1 MAKES
6 NLEGILRQGIE
17 AARSGDKITA
27 RRLLQ
32 QVLLTD
38 RDNETALMWMASV
51 VETVGERRQY
61 LERVLRVNPN
71 NQRASDALAR
81 LGGSVP
87 KPAGVNDADT
97 PRRAAPTLQ
106 DYVPRPPENRGQ
118 RSNLGTILLGVIVV
132 AGLVLIG
139 VATVLANLPPST
151 PPVDSIAATFTA
163 VALTGEALT
172 PNAPAAQLPPP
183 TLAPNVTPSET
194 PFYGVLVTLDPSQ
207 RTLPPTFTPTPTFT
221 PSLTPTPTET
231 PVPLNSYRL
240 LYTEYVG
247 EAPVPA
253 LFTGRADGSDIQPLG
268 GGEGYSEIAIA
279 PDGRQI
285 AFVRGPVAP
294 AAPVTTGPEAT
305 AEAEG
310 QDTSAP
316 TPSVPSAQLPQVYLA
331 SLDDVNGTSRP
342 ITQMTGTRVA
352 WPAWSPDGTQLAFA
366 SNQDGDFDLFIVSA
380 GGSDLRQIT
389 SNTALDTAPV
399 WSPDG
404 TALLYTSDVDSP
416 GFTEIYRLEIETGA
430 ITRLTDRAGSSYAP
444 AWSPDG
450 TRIAYVNNAGGD
462 GDIFVM
468 DADGQRP
475 FLLTLDDGGAEDAAP
490 VWLPDGRMIAFLS
503 NRGGGTSF
511 QPFVVDLNG
520 VLQPAFTTQG
530 SLDSI
535 RFFASGQ

>member
-1 MAKES
+1 MKFAKH
-6 NLEGILRQGIE
+6 
-17 AARSGDKITA
+17 
-27 RRLLQ
+27 
-32 QVLLTD
+32 
-38 RDNETALMWMASV
+38 W
-51 VETVGERRQY
+51 
-61 LERVLRVNPN
+61 
-71 NQRASDALAR
+71 
-81 LGGSVP
+81 
-87 KPAGVNDADT
+87 AG
-97 PRRAAPTLQ
+97 TLD
-106 DYVPRPPENRGQ
+106 DYVID
-118 RSNLGTILLGVIVV
+118 L
-132 AGLVLIG
+132 
-139 VATVLANLPPST
+139 
-151 PPVDSIAATFTA
+151 
-163 VALTGEALT
+163 
-172 PNAPAAQLPPP
+172 
-183 TLAPNVTPSET
+183 
-194 PFYGVLVTLDPSQ
+194 
-207 RTLPPTFTPTPTFT
+207 
-221 PSLTPTPTET
+221 
-231 PVPLNSYRL
+231 
-240 LYTEYVG
+240 
-247 EAPVPA
+247 
-253 LFTGRADGSDIQPLG
+253 
-268 GGEGYSEIAIA
+268 
-279 PDGRQI
+279 
-285 AFVRGPVAP
+285 
-294 AAPVTTGPEAT
+294 
-305 AEAEG
+305 
-310 QDTSAP
+310 
-316 TPSVPSAQLPQVYLA
+316 
-331 SLDDVNGTSRP
+331 
-342 ITQMTGTRVA
+342 
-352 WPAWSPDGTQLAFA
+352 AWSPDGTQLAFA